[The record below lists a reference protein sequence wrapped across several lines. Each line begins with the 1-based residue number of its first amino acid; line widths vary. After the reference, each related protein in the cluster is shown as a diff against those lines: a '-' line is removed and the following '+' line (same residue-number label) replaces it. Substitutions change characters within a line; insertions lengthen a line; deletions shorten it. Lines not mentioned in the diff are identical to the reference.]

1 MWFIYQEMLSSFVS
15 RAISSETILIII
27 DLYHLSAYYRS
38 TLLDWWW
45 PITNNIYIY
54 IIYPSL
60 Y

>member
-38 TLLDWWW
+38 TLLD
-45 PITNNIYIY
+45 
-54 IIYPSL
+54 
-60 Y
+60 